1 MLAGALTCAS
11 ALLLKAWP
19 QPGSA
24 DMGKRRQERPVTGH
38 TNGARDSGEPA
49 ASAACSLG
57 VRRTV
62 KMSLQRRTAGVSH
75 LANC

>member
-1 MLAGALTCAS
+1 M
-11 ALLLKAWP
+11 
-19 QPGSA
+19 
-24 DMGKRRQERPVTGH
+24 TGH

-57 VRRTV
+57 ARRTV
-62 KMSLQRRTAGVSH
+62 KMSLQRRAAGVSH